1 MTRAIIVG
9 SGPNGLAAA
18 ILLAQAGLRVEV
30 YEAEAEAGGAART
43 LPLTVPGFLHDF
55 GAAVLPLAAGS
66 PFFRSLPLA
75 DHGLEWV
82 HGAAPLAHPLD
93 DGSAVLLERELGAM
107 DRVLGL
113 DGRMWRTLMHPL
125 VEHWDEFMEETMRP
139 LVRVPRHPLRMARF
153 GLSALQ
159 PARWVARNE
168 FGGVRAR
175 ALFAGL
181 AGHSLLSFDR
191 FMSTAAGLVLG
202 AAAHAVGWPVPRG
215 GAGALTRALVSC
227 LESLGGTVSTGRRID
242 AAAWK
247 ELEGDRT
254 LTLFDTAPGAL
265 VAVAGEKVS
274 AGFRRAAAQFRPAA
288 GVFKID
294 YALREPVPWRSRDC
308 QQAITVHLGGTFEEI
323 ALAEEYVARGRCAEK
338 PFVLAVQPSLYD
350 ETRAPA
356 GKHVFWAYC
365 HVPHG
370 SEEDM
375 TARIEA
381 QIERFAPGFGDCVLE
396 RTVWSPAALARRDA
410 NLAGGDVTG
419 GAMTV
424 GQSFFRPWSKSYA
437 TGARGLFLC
446 SASTPP
452 GGGVHGMC
460 GVHAARM
467 ALRELGLKV
476 PVGPRVS

>member
-18 ILLAQAGLRVEV
+18 ILLAQAGVKVEV
-30 YEAEAEAGGAART
+30 YEAEAEPGGAART
-43 LPLTVPGFLHDF
+43 LPLTLPGFLHDL
-55 GAAVLPLAAGS
+55 GSAVLPMAAAS

-75 DHGLEWV
+75 DYGLEWV
-82 HGAAPLAHPLD
+82 HGGAPLAHPLD
-93 DGSAVLLERELGAM
+93 DGTAVLLERELGTM

-113 DGRMWRTLMHPL
+113 DGRMWRTLMQPL
-125 VEHWDEFMEETMRP
+125 VEHWDEFMTETMRP
-139 LVRVPRHPLRMARF
+139 LIRVPRHPLRMARF

-159 PARWVARNE
+159 PATWLARNE

-181 AGHSLLSFDR
+181 AGHSLMSLGR
-191 FMSTAAGLVLG
+191 FMSSAAGLVLG

-215 GAGALTRALVSC
+215 GAGALTRALVAY

-242 AAAWK
+242 AAAWR
-247 ELEGDRT
+247 ELAADRT
-254 LTLFDTAPGAL
+254 VTLFDTAPRDLA
-265 VAVAGEKVS
+265 AIAGEKVS
-274 AGFRRAAAQFRPAA
+274 AGFRMAAARFKPAP

-294 YALREPVPWRSRDC
+294 YALGEPVPWRARDC
-308 QQAITVHLGGTFEEI
+308 QRAITVHLGGTFEEI
-323 ALAEEYVARGRCAEK
+323 QLAEEYVARGRCAEK
-338 PFVLAVQPSLYD
+338 PFVLGAQPSLYD

-356 GKHVFWAYC
+356 GKQVFWAYC
-365 HVPHG
+365 HVPNG

-381 QIERFAPGFGDCVLE
+381 QIERFAPGFGECVLE
-396 RTVWSPAALARRDA
+396 RTVWSPAALAERDA
-410 NLAGGDVTG
+410 NLVGGDVSG

-424 GQSFFRPWSKSYA
+424 GQTFFRPWSKSYA
-437 TGARGLFLC
+437 TGTRGLYLC

-460 GVHAARM
+460 GANAARL
-467 ALRELGLKV
+467 ALRELGLKE
-476 PVGPRVS
+476 PVPRVS